1 MIVSDIIALSLF
13 LIMWLTSQLF
23 IKKNFLIFKSLIFYL
38 VSMSAILYI
47 ASINYLPIYIFIMAF
62 TILTFNVTKN
72 SKNNLLIFFLLIY
85 PVVKLF
91 SLKKGYFPEALFAF
105 FISGYQFSSKNDL
118 NFYLKTALNKLFIFT
133 LVPLKKIKKYKL
145 EYIYKAYVLFCFGI
159 TLKYLVA
166 HNFDDYTNWF
176 WLSYF
181 NLNYFNLVI
190 GVILVVLSFIANVS
204 AYSYLLAAV
213 LLLFNY
219 YPIRFSKLNIFDMNP
234 LNFFIDLYYPFR
246 LIFFKINKKLN
257 FFFICILFTLICDFS
272 VKGLVAALWIYI
284 IIKINYK
291 INSKKNFIIKMCN
304 TVALCCYIFLIRSA
318 SIDELLRIVMVS
330 EHLEYKFS
338 YPRDYFVLCLALT
351 AFFSIQLIQKFSIYR
366 INKDFSF
373 KIAILIFCTILA
385 FVTISQSNG
394 GHLKTFFIPF

>member
-166 HNFDDYTNWF
+166 QNFDDYTNWF

-181 NLNYFNLVI
+181 NLNYFNLAI

-257 FFFICILFTLICDFS
+257 IFFICILFTLICDFS

-291 INSKKNFIIKMCN
+291 INSKKNFIIKMFN

-338 YPRDYFVLCLALT
+338 YPRDYLVLCLALT
-351 AFFSIQLIQKFSIYR
+351 AFFLIQLIQKFSVYR
-366 INKDFSF
+366 INKDLSF

-385 FVTISQSNG
+385 FITISQSNG